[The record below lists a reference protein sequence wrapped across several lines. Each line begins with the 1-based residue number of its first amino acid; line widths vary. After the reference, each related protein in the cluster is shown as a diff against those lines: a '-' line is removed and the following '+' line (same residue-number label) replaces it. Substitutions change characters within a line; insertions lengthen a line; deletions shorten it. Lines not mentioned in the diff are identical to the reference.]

1 MLYITHHM
9 ISLERYTYIF
19 DTVLVALLVYS
30 VVLVYN
36 VKADLYA
43 LVLARS
49 HSIDFYLGLILI
61 GCVSGFYRYYSN
73 QLSSYNTTD
82 LSAEDKSR
90 FATLQTNLGHLK
102 FAIIS
107 GFAAIIIGSL
117 ALINKVIP
125 SFFITLVMI
134 YYADQNI

>member
-1 MLYITHHM
+1 M
-9 ISLERYTYIF
+9 ISLQNYQTIF
-19 DTVLVALLVYS
+19 DVVLIALLVYS

-36 VKADLYA
+36 VKADLYS
-43 LVLARS
+43 LFLARS
-49 HSIDFYLGLILI
+49 HSVDFYLGVILI
-61 GCVSGFYRYYSN
+61 GFVSGFYRYYSN

-82 LSAEDKSR
+82 LSAEDKAR
-90 FATLQTNLGHLK
+90 IATLQTNLGHLK

>member
-1 MLYITHHM
+1 M

-19 DTVLVALLVYS
+19 DTVLIALLVYS

-36 VKADLYA
+36 VKADVYA
-43 LVLARS
+43 LLVRS
-49 HSIDFYLGLILI
+49 HSVDFYLGIILI
-61 GCVSGFYRYYSN
+61 GFVSGFYRYYSN
-73 QLSSYNTTD
+73 QLSSYNQSE

-90 FATLQTNLGHLK
+90 FVTLQTNLGHLK

-107 GFAAIIIGSL
+107 SFAAITIGSL
-117 ALINKVIP
+117 ALINKVVP
-125 SFFITLVMI
+125 GFFITLVMI

>member
-1 MLYITHHM
+1 M

-19 DTVLVALLVYS
+19 DTVLIALLVYS

-36 VKADLYA
+36 VKADVYA
-43 LVLARS
+43 LLAQS

-61 GCVSGFYRYYSN
+61 GFVSGFYRYYSN
-73 QLSSYNTTD
+73 QLSSYNQSE
-82 LSAEDKSR
+82 LSAEDKAR
-90 FATLQTNLGHLK
+90 FVTLQTNLGHLK

-107 GFAAIIIGSL
+107 SFAAITIGSL

-125 SFFITLVMI
+125 GFFITLVMI

>member
-1 MLYITHHM
+1 MLYIHHM
-9 ISLERYTYIF
+9 ISLERYTNIF
-19 DTVLVALLVYS
+19 DAVLVALLIYS

-49 HSIDFYLGLILI
+49 HSIDFYLGIILI
-61 GCVSGFYRYYSN
+61 GFVSGFYRYYSN
-73 QLSSYNTTD
+73 QLSAYNTSE
-82 LSAEDKSR
+82 LSAEDKAR

-107 GFAAIIIGSL
+107 GFAALTIGSL

-125 SFFITLVMI
+125 GFFSTLVMI

>member
-1 MLYITHHM
+1 M

-30 VVLVYN
+30 AVLVYN
-36 VKADLYA
+36 VKSDLFA
-43 LVLARS
+43 LALARS
-49 HSIDFYLGLILI
+49 HSIDFYLGIILI
-61 GCVSGFYRYYSN
+61 GFVSGFYRYYSN
-73 QLSSYNTTD
+73 QLSAYNMSD
-82 LSAEDKSR
+82 LSTEDKAR
-90 FATLQTNLGHLK
+90 FAKLQTNLGHLK

>member
-1 MLYITHHM
+1 M

-19 DTVLVALLVYS
+19 DTVLIALLIYS
-30 VVLVYN
+30 VILIYN

-61 GCVSGFYRYYSN
+61 GCVTGFYRYYSN
-73 QLSSYNTTD
+73 QLDNYNTSA
-82 LSAEDKSR
+82 LSAEDKAR

-117 ALINKVIP
+117 ALINKVVP

>member
-1 MLYITHHM
+1 MLYIHHM

-19 DTVLVALLVYS
+19 DMVLIALLVYS

-36 VKADLYA
+36 VKADVYA
-43 LVLARS
+43 LLVRS
-49 HSIDFYLGLILI
+49 HSVDFYLGIILI
-61 GCVSGFYRYYSN
+61 GFVSGFYRYYSN
-73 QLSSYNTTD
+73 QLSSYNQSE

-90 FATLQTNLGHLK
+90 FVTLQTNLGHLK

-107 GFAAIIIGSL
+107 SFAAITIGSL

-125 SFFITLVMI
+125 GFFITLVMI

>member
-1 MLYITHHM
+1 MLYTHHM
-9 ISLERYTYIF
+9 ISLVRYTYIF
-19 DTVLVALLVYS
+19 DTVLIALLVYS
-30 VVLVYN
+30 VILIYN

-61 GCVSGFYRYYSN
+61 GCVTGFYRYYSN
-73 QLSSYNTTD
+73 QLDNYNTSA
-82 LSAEDKSR
+82 LSAEDKAR
-90 FATLQTNLGHLK
+90 FVTLQTNLGHLK

-117 ALINKVIP
+117 ALINKVVP

>member
-1 MLYITHHM
+1 MLYIHHM

-19 DTVLVALLVYS
+19 DAVLIALLVYS

-36 VKADLYA
+36 VKADVYA
-43 LVLARS
+43 LLARS
-49 HSIDFYLGLILI
+49 HSIDFYLGIILI
-61 GCVSGFYRYYSN
+61 GFVSGFYRYYSN
-73 QLSSYNTTD
+73 QLSSYNITD
-82 LSAEDKSR
+82 LSAEDKAR

>member
-1 MLYITHHM
+1 MLYIHHM

-19 DTVLVALLVYS
+19 DAVLIALLVYS

-36 VKADLYA
+36 VKSDLFA
-43 LVLARS
+43 LALARS
-49 HSIDFYLGLILI
+49 HSIDFYLGIILI

-73 QLSSYNTTD
+73 QLSSYNISD
-82 LSAEDKSR
+82 LSTEDKAR
-90 FATLQTNLGHLK
+90 FVTLQTNLGHLK

>member
-1 MLYITHHM
+1 M

-19 DTVLVALLVYS
+19 DVVLIALLVYS

-49 HSIDFYLGLILI
+49 HSIDFYLGIILI
-61 GCVSGFYRYYSN
+61 GFVTGFYRYYSN
-73 QLSSYNTTD
+73 QLDNYNTSD
-82 LSAEDKSR
+82 LSAEDKAR

-117 ALINKVIP
+117 ALINKVVP

>member
-1 MLYITHHM
+1 M
-9 ISLERYTYIF
+9 ISLEQYTYIF

-36 VKADLYA
+36 VKADVYA
-43 LVLARS
+43 LLVRS
-49 HSIDFYLGLILI
+49 HSVDFYIGIILI
-61 GCVSGFYRYYSN
+61 GFVSGFYRYYSN

-82 LSAEDKSR
+82 LSAEDKAR

-107 GFAAIIIGSL
+107 SFAAITIGSL
-117 ALINKVIP
+117 ALINKVVP
-125 SFFITLVMI
+125 GFFITLVMI

>member
-1 MLYITHHM
+1 M

-19 DTVLVALLVYS
+19 DAVLIALLIYS

-49 HSIDFYLGLILI
+49 HSIDFYLGIILI

-73 QLSSYNTTD
+73 QLDNYNTSD
-82 LSAEDKSR
+82 LSAEDKAR

-117 ALINKVIP
+117 ALINKVVP

>member
-1 MLYITHHM
+1 M

-19 DTVLVALLVYS
+19 DTVLIALLVYS

-36 VKADLYA
+36 VKADMYA
-43 LVLARS
+43 LLARS
-49 HSIDFYLGLILI
+49 HSIDFYLGLTLM
-61 GCVSGFYRYYSN
+61 GFVSGFYRYYSN
-73 QLSSYNTTD
+73 QLSSYKTSE
-82 LSAEDKSR
+82 LSAEDKAR

-107 GFAAIIIGSL
+107 SFAAITIGSL

-125 SFFITLVMI
+125 GFFITLVMI

>member
-1 MLYITHHM
+1 M
-9 ISLERYTYIF
+9 ISLQNYQTIF
-19 DTVLVALLVYS
+19 DTVLIALLVYS

-49 HSIDFYLGLILI
+49 HSVDFYLGVILI
-61 GCVSGFYRYYSN
+61 GFVSGFYRYYSN
-73 QLSSYNTTD
+73 QLASYNTTD
-82 LSAEDKSR
+82 LSAEDKAR

>member
-1 MLYITHHM
+1 MLYIHHHM
-9 ISLERYTYIF
+9 ISLQNYQTMF
-19 DTVLVALLVYS
+19 DAVLVALLIYS

-43 LVLARS
+43 LALARS
-49 HSIDFYLGLILI
+49 HSVDFYLGIILI
-61 GCVSGFYRYYSN
+61 GFVTGFYRYYSN
-73 QLSSYNTTD
+73 QLDNYNTSD
-82 LSAEDKSR
+82 LSPEDKAR
-90 FATLQTNLGHLK
+90 FAALQTNLGHLK

-117 ALINKVIP
+117 ALINKVVP

>member
-1 MLYITHHM
+1 M

-19 DTVLVALLVYS
+19 DTVLIALLVYS

-36 VKADLYA
+36 VKADVYA
-43 LVLARS
+43 LLAQS
-49 HSIDFYLGLILI
+49 HSIDFYIGIILI
-61 GCVSGFYRYYSN
+61 GFVSGFYRYYSN

-82 LSAEDKSR
+82 LSAEDKAR
-90 FATLQTNLGHLK
+90 FVTLQTNLGHLK

-107 GFAAIIIGSL
+107 SFAAITIGSL

-125 SFFITLVMI
+125 GFFITLVMI

>member
-1 MLYITHHM
+1 MLYIHHM

-19 DTVLVALLVYS
+19 DTVLIALLVYS

-36 VKADLYA
+36 VKADMYA
-43 LVLARS
+43 LLARS
-49 HSIDFYLGLILI
+49 HSIDFYLGLTLM
-61 GCVSGFYRYYSN
+61 GFVSGFYRYYSN
-73 QLSSYNTTD
+73 QLSSYKTSE
-82 LSAEDKSR
+82 LSAEDKAR

-107 GFAAIIIGSL
+107 SFAAITIGSL

-125 SFFITLVMI
+125 GFFITLVMI

>member
-1 MLYITHHM
+1 MLYTHHHM

-19 DTVLVALLVYS
+19 DAVLIALLIYS

-49 HSIDFYLGLILI
+49 HSIDFYLGIILI

-73 QLSSYNTTD
+73 QLDNYNTSD
-82 LSAEDKSR
+82 LSAEDKAR

-117 ALINKVIP
+117 ALINKVVP

>member
-1 MLYITHHM
+1 MLYTHHHM

-19 DTVLVALLVYS
+19 DTVLIALLVYS

-36 VKADLYA
+36 VKADVYA
-43 LVLARS
+43 LLVRS
-49 HSIDFYLGLILI
+49 HSVDFYLGIILI
-61 GCVSGFYRYYSN
+61 GFVSGFYRYYSN
-73 QLSSYNTTD
+73 QLSSYNQSE

-90 FATLQTNLGHLK
+90 FVTLQTNLGHLK

-107 GFAAIIIGSL
+107 SFAAITIGSL
-117 ALINKVIP
+117 ALINKVVP
-125 SFFITLVMI
+125 GFFITLVMI